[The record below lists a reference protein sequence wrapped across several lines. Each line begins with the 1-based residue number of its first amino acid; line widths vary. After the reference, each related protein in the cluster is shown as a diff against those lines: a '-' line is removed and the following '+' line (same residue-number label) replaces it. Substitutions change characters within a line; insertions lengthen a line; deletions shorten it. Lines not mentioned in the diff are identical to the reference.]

1 MKTGYLAPK
10 GLEEALA
17 QELNGAALQY
27 GSLFVME
34 GPPVKAHWAQNIWFD
49 LQELSF
55 QSISEAAKKLRALH
69 GLWSYYPTQSIRR
82 GTLIA
87 SQLPYFSPKPISF
100 PAPAPEMPLGAI
112 FINSSLG
119 SGERGKIRSSRLP
132 KAIVEDAIAEAE
144 GRYDEAAAGR
154 SPDEFMKVAPL
165 GAWTLLDD
173 HTLLAAPRTASPFAD
188 GEVHFQE
195 TKLPPSRAYLKLW
208 ELFTRTGRM
217 PRVGE
222 RCLEI
227 GASPGSWTWVLQK
240 MGAEVIAVDRAPLGP
255 QIAALPGI
263 SFLKKDAFSLSP
275 NDFADID
282 WVFSD
287 VVCYPAKLLEWIQ
300 PWLSTG
306 ANLVCTIKFQGNADY
321 GIIREFE
328 AIAGSSLIHLFHNKH
343 ELTWVRG

>member
-1 MKTGYLAPK
+1 MKTAYLAPQ

-17 QELNGAALQY
+17 QELNGAATQH
-27 GSLFVME
+27 GRLFVLD

-69 GLWSYYPTQSIRR
+69 GLWSYHPTQSIRR

-87 SQLPYFSPKPISF
+87 SQLPYFSPKPLPF
-100 PAPAPEMPLGAI
+100 PAIAPAA
-112 FINSSLG
+112 S
-119 SGERGKIRSSRLP
+119 
-132 KAIVEDAIAEAE
+132 
-144 GRYDEAAAGR
+144 
-154 SPDEFMKVAPL
+154 L

-240 MGAEVIAVDRAPLGP
+240 TGAEVIAVDRAPLEP

-275 NDFADID
+275 RDFAEID

-300 PWLSTG
+300 PWLSTR
-306 ANLVCTIKFQGNADY
+306 ANIVCTIKFQGDADY
-321 GIIREFE
+321 GVTQEFE
-328 AIAGSSLIHLFHNKH
+328 AIAGSSLIHLSHNKH
-343 ELTWVRG
+343 ELTWTSGYLRPTD